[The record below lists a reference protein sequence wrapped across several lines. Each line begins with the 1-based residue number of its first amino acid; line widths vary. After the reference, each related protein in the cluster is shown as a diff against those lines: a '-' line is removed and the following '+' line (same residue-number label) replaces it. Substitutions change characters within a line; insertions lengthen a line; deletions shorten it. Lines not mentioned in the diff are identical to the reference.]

1 VNPPL
6 VDRDVVDNCQP
17 SDKAYR
23 LIREGVCSTRV
34 SSASDEATVLVI
46 DDEEE
51 VADIYALRL
60 RDQYETRIA
69 YGGEE
74 GLEKIDDAVDI
85 VLLDRRMPNVSGD
98 RVLERIREGGF
109 DCRVIMLTAVD
120 PGLDIVD
127 MPFDDYLCKPVEKDD
142 LVDAIEQQLRLHRHD
157 ERLSEYLEATS
168 KLSLLRSE
176 LPPQE
181 REDSEQ
187 LDALEAK
194 VDGLRTELEAV
205 ENISDIEDEFRDI
218 GRRPK

>member
-1 VNPPL
+1 
-6 VDRDVVDNCQP
+6 
-17 SDKAYR
+17 
-23 LIREGVCSTRV
+23 V
-34 SSASDEATVLVI
+34 SSANGEATVLVI

-60 RDQYETRIA
+60 RDEYGTRIA

-74 GLEKIDDAVDI
+74 GLEKIDDDIDI
-85 VLLDRRMPNVSGD
+85 VLLDRRMPNISGD
-98 RVLERIREGGF
+98 RVLERIQENGY
-109 DCRVIMLTAVD
+109 DCRIIMLTAVD

-142 LVDAIEQQLRLHRHD
+142 LVDAIEQQLQLHRHD

-176 LPPQE
+176 LPPQKRDE
-181 REDSEQ
+181 SEQ
-187 LDALEAK
+187 LDALEARI
-194 VDGLRTELEAV
+194 DELRAELEDIETV
-205 ENISDIEDEFRDI
+205 GDIEDKFRDI